1 MAMLPLTTCESL
13 AKLIDHPLVKPE
25 LTDEQVIE
33 GLELAK
39 RYNIAC
45 ASVRPCDID
54 LAVRTLQGSSVK
66 AGAVCGFPHGSE
78 NTATKLYEARDLLRR
93 GAREI
98 DMVIAISKLL
108 SREFQHVQMELL
120 QMSELCHKE
129 GALLKVILENAYLT
143 DELKIIACRCCE
155 RAEVDFVKTSTGFA
169 PSGYTLADIALMR
182 KHLPEE
188 IGVKAAGGIR
198 TVDQVL
204 EVYAGRLHAHRH
216 HLHGRHPGRVEGTA
230 DPGSGHL
237 NGRGTPLAPVLFWR
251 SLRSNGAD
259 QIAPPHMHRV
269 GPARRSNPARTRP
282 PRSRGRRDL
291 PRIPPGLPE
300 QSRAR
305 ARRPSRSSS
314 SSIRIASCWP
324 PAGATRTTASSTAAS
339 RSSLPC
345 WIWPCATARTPSIS
359 RSKPPRWRR
368 TA

>member
-1 MAMLPLTTCESL
+1 MLPLTTCEAL
-13 AKLIDHPLVKPE
+13 ANLIDHPLVAPE

-39 RYNIAC
+39 RYHIAC

-66 AGAVCGFPHGSE
+66 AGAVCGFPHGSQ

-108 SREFQHVQMELL
+108 SREFQHVQLELL

-169 PSGYTLADIALMR
+169 PSGYTLPDIALMR

-188 IGVKAAGGIR
+188 IGIKAAGGIR
-198 TVDQVL
+198 TVDQAL
-204 EVYAGRLHAHRH
+204 EVYQAGCTRI
-216 HLHGRHPGRVEGTA
+216 GT
-230 DPGSGHL
+230 
-237 NGRGTPLAPVLFWR
+237 T
-251 SLRSNGAD
+251 
-259 QIAPPHMHRV
+259 
-269 GPARRSNPARTRP
+269 
-282 PRSRGRRDL
+282 
-291 PRIPPGLPE
+291 
-300 QSRAR
+300 
-305 ARRPSRSSS
+305 
-314 SSIRIASCWP
+314 
-324 PAGATRTTASSTAAS
+324 STAAI
-339 RSSLPC
+339 LDE
-345 WIWPCATARTPSIS
+345 WKARLTP
-359 RSKPPRWRR
+359 PQ
-368 TA
+368 TGD